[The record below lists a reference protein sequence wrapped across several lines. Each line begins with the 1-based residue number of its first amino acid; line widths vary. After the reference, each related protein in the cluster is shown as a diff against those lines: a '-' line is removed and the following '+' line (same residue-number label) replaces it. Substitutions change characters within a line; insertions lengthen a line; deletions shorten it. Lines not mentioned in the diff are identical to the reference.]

1 LCGLVEEME
10 ILDTMNGMMEILKTL
25 LMIIRAMSLEEVMD
39 YFLNT
44 VVTQ

>member
-1 LCGLVEEME
+1 ME

-25 LMIIRAMSLEEVMD
+25 LMIIRAMSLGEVMEC
-39 YFLNT
+39 FLNT